1 MAPEPDQEGE
11 MQMRADRRGPAA
23 RVLAAGT
30 VLATALA
37 LAPAAL
43 ASVTRTGAVGGGR
56 VALTGSVP
64 GFVRAGRLVGAAR
77 PGSAV
82 DFEVLLGM
90 RHAAAAAADARA
102 RTTPGSP
109 LYAHWLSD
117 AAFRRAYS
125 PTSGEVGAVSAWLRS
140 EGLNVSSVAASRLYV
155 AVHGTVAAADRAF
168 GTTLRMYA
176 YHGKILRANATELTV
191 PAGLKGIVAGVTD
204 LDDGMALVQP
214 AATALPGPPPAARFG
229 VQPCSAYYGQKIA
242 TSKPAAYGRHEPYTV
257 CGYLPSQ
264 YRSAYGLQHLENVG
278 LNGRG
283 VTVEITDAYAS
294 PTIVKDVNTYS
305 RRHGLPTLRPGQFR
319 QVLPPSFNHIKT
331 CGPQGWYGEETLDVE
346 AVHGMAPGA
355 KIVFV
360 AGSNCLHGLPR
371 AWANSIDHHL
381 AQIITNS
388 WTVTNGEGTEGQ
400 ALSMGYVKFVNEF
413 ALEAALTG
421 IGNYFSSGDD
431 GDDTISVGHRAV
443 DFPASDP
450 WVTGVGGTSVGIG
463 ARGQYLWETGW
474 SNSYSTLTKGAW
486 SPKPPGTYNSG
497 AGGGTSKL
505 FGQPFYQ
512 KGRVPASISQF
523 FSPRPHR
530 AVPDV
535 AMPADPNTGMLV
547 GETQVFP
554 NGTRYGEY
562 RIGGTSLASP
572 LMAGVMAVADDAA
585 GFAHGFVNPA
595 LYQLLGTRAVHDV
608 RPLGHRIAEVRT
620 DYVNSLNNAKGK
632 FWRLRTAGIPTT
644 IFTRPGYDDVT
655 GVGTPNGTAFVRAL
669 GRR

>member
-1 MAPEPDQEGE
+1 MK
-11 MQMRADRRGPAA
+11 RSDRRGRVA
-23 RVLAAGT
+23 RALAVGT
-30 VLATALA
+30 VLAAAFA

-43 ASVTRTGAVGGGR
+43 ASARHVGVNPAGRAVL
-56 VALTGSVP
+56 AGSVP

-77 PGSAV
+77 PGDPV
-82 DFEVLLGM
+82 DFEVLLGL
-90 RHAAAAAADARA
+90 RNAAGAAAQARA

-117 AAFRRAYS
+117 AGFRRAYS
-125 PTSGEVGAVSAWLRS
+125 PSAGEVAAVSAWLRGQ
-140 EGLNVSSVAASRLYV
+140 GLQVSKVATSRLYV
-155 AVHGTVAAADRAF
+155 AVHGTVAEAERAF

-176 YHGKILRANATELTV
+176 YHGKMLRANATELTV
-191 PAGLKGIVAGVTD
+191 PSSLSHFVAGVTD
-204 LDDGMALVQP
+204 LDDGMALVKP
-214 AATALPGPPPAARFG
+214 ASVALPGPPPGARFG

-242 TSKPAAYGRHEPYTV
+242 TNKPPAYGHHQPYTV
-257 CGYLPSQ
+257 CGYVPTQ
-264 YRSAYGLQHLENVG
+264 YRSAYGLQSLERQG
-278 LNGRG
+278 FTGRG
-283 VTVEITDAYAS
+283 VTVEITDAYAA

-305 RRHGLPTLRPGQFR
+305 RRHGLPPLRPGQFR
-319 QVLPPSFNHIKT
+319 QVLPHSFNHIKL

-360 AGSNCLHGLPR
+360 AGSNCLHGLPQ
-371 AWANSIDHHL
+371 AWADSIDHHL

-400 ALSMGYVKFVNEF
+400 ALSQGYVKFVDEF

-474 SNSYSTLTKGAW
+474 SNSYSTLTKGKWA
-486 SPKPPGTYNSG
+486 PKPPGTYNSG

-512 KGRVPASISQF
+512 RGRVPTSISEA
-523 FSPRPHR
+523 FSRQPHR

-535 AMPADPNTGMLV
+535 AMPADPNTGLLV

-554 NGTRYGEY
+554 NGTHYGEY

-595 LYQLLGTRAVHDV
+595 LYQLLGTSALHDV
-608 RPLGHRIAEVRT
+608 RPLSHPIAEVRT
-620 DYVNSLNNAKGK
+620 DYVNGVNNAQGK

-655 GVGTPNGTAFVRAL
+655 GVGSPRGPAFVRAL

>member
-1 MAPEPDQEGE
+1 MKKAG
-11 MQMRADRRGPAA
+11 RRSYAVRGLG
-23 RVLAAGT
+23 VGT
-30 VLATALA
+30 VLAMALA
-37 LAPAAL
+37 ITPAAL
-43 ASVTRTGAVGGGR
+43 ASAGHVGASPAGR
-56 VALTGSVP
+56 VALAGSVP

-77 PGSAV
+77 PGGSV
-82 DFEVLLGM
+82 DFEVLLGL
-90 RHAAAAAADARA
+90 RSGAGAAAQARA

-125 PTSGEVGAVSAWLRS
+125 PTSGEVAAVSGWLRGQ
-140 EGLNVSSVAASRLYV
+140 GLRISGVAASRLYV
-155 AVHGTVAAADRAF
+155 AVHGTVAEAERAF
-168 GTTLRMYA
+168 GTRLRLYA

-191 PAGLKGIVAGVTD
+191 PASLSHIVAGVTD
-204 LDDGMALVQP
+204 LDEGMALVHP
-214 AATALPGPPPAARFG
+214 AGVALPGPPPGFRTG

-242 TSKPAAYGRHEPYTV
+242 TSKPPAYGHHQPYTV
-257 CGYLPSQ
+257 CGYIPTQ
-264 YRSAYGLQHLENVG
+264 YRSAYGLGGLERRG
-278 LNGRG
+278 FNGRG
-283 VTVEITDAYAS
+283 VTVEITDAYAA

-305 RRHGLPTLRPGQFR
+305 RRHGLPPLRPGQFR
-319 QVLPPSFNHIKT
+319 QVLPPSFDHVEQ
-331 CGPQGWYGEETLDVE
+331 CGAQGWYGEETLDVE

-360 AGSNCLHGLPR
+360 AGSDCLHGLPR
-371 AWANSIDHHL
+371 AWADSIDHHL

-421 IGNYFSSGDD
+421 IGNYFSSGDS
-431 GDDTISVGHRAV
+431 GDDTTSVGHKAV

-486 SPKPPGTYNSG
+486 SPAPPGTYNSG

-512 KGRVPASISQF
+512 KGRVPASISEY

-554 NGTRYGEY
+554 NGTHYGEY

-585 GFAHGFVNPA
+585 GFAHGFINPA
-595 LYQLLGTRAVHDV
+595 LYQLLGTRALHDV
-608 RPLGHRIAEVRT
+608 RPLGIRIAEVRT
-620 DYVNSLNNAKGK
+620 DYVNGVNNAQGK

-644 IFTRPGYDDVT
+644 IFTRHGYDDVT

-669 GRR
+669 SRR

>member
-1 MAPEPDQEGE
+1 ML
-11 MQMRADRRGPAA
+11 RRGNCRGRVGV

-30 VLATALA
+30 VVAAAVA

-43 ASVTRTGAVGGGR
+43 ASVGSTGTGLGGR
-56 VALTGSVP
+56 VALAGSVP
-64 GFVRAGRLVGAAR
+64 GFVRAGRLVGAAP
-77 PGSAV
+77 PGGAV

-90 RHAAAAAADARA
+90 RHAAAAAADAQA
-102 RTTPGSP
+102 RTMPGSP

-117 AAFRRAYS
+117 AAFRRFYS
-125 PTSGEVGAVSAWLRS
+125 PTSREVAAVSAWLRGG
-140 EGLNVSSVAASRLYV
+140 GLQVSGVAASRLYV
-155 AVHGTVAAADRAF
+155 AVHGTVAQAERAF

-176 YHGKILRANATELTV
+176 YQGKVLRANATELTV
-191 PAGLKGIVAGVTD
+191 PASLGHIIAGVTD

-214 AATALPGPPPAARFG
+214 ASSALPGPPPGFRTG

-242 TSKPAAYGRHEPYTV
+242 TSKPPAYGHRQPYTV

-264 YRSAYGLQHLENVG
+264 YRSAYGLQGLERRG
-278 LNGRG
+278 FTGRG

-319 QVLPPSFNHIKT
+319 QVLPPSFDHIKL

-355 KIVFV
+355 NIVFV

-371 AWANSIDHHL
+371 AWADSIDHHL
-381 AQIITNS
+381 ASIITNS

-400 ALSMGYVKFVNEF
+400 ALSQGYVKFVNEF

-421 IGNYFSSGDD
+421 IGNYFSSGDS
-431 GDDTISVGHRAV
+431 GDDTTSVGHRAV
-443 DFPASDP
+443 NFPASDP

-474 SNSYSTLTKGAW
+474 SNSYSQLTNGKWTPA
-486 SPKPPGTYNSG
+486 PPGPYNSG

-512 KGRVPASISQF
+512 KGRVPASISEY
-523 FSPRPHR
+523 FSRRPHR

-554 NGTRYGEY
+554 NGTHYGEY
-562 RIGGTSLASP
+562 RIGGTSLSSP
-572 LMAGVMAVADDAA
+572 LMAGVMAIADDAA
-585 GFAHGFVNPA
+585 GFAHGFINPA
-595 LYQLLGTRAVHDV
+595 LYQLLGTRSLHDV
-608 RPLGHRIAEVRT
+608 RPLGYPLAEVRT
-620 DYVNSLNNAKGK
+620 DYANGVNNAKGK
-632 FWRLRTAGIPTT
+632 VWSLRTAGIPTT

-669 GRR
+669 SR

>member
-1 MAPEPDQEGE
+1 
-11 MQMRADRRGPAA
+11 MRADRRGGAA
-23 RVLAAGT
+23 GVLAAGT
-30 VLATALA
+30 VLAAALA

-43 ASVTRTGAVGGGR
+43 ASVTRTGTGLDGR
-56 VALTGSVP
+56 VALAGSVP
-64 GFVRAGRLVGAAR
+64 GFVRAGRLVGAAQR
-77 PGSAV
+77 NGAV

-90 RHAAAAAADARA
+90 RHAAAAAADAQA

-109 LYAHWLSD
+109 LYARWLSD

-125 PTSGEVGAVSAWLRS
+125 PASGEVAAVSAWLRG
-140 EGLNVSSVAASRLYV
+140 EGLQVSGVAASRLYV
-155 AVHGTVAAADRAF
+155 AVHGTVAEAERAF
-168 GTTLRMYA
+168 GTTLRMYSF
-176 YHGKILRANATELTV
+176 HGKMLRANATELRV
-191 PAGLKGIVAGVTD
+191 PASLSHVIAGVTD
-204 LDDGMALVQP
+204 LDDGMALVRP
-214 AATALPGPPPAARFG
+214 ASSALPGPPPGFRTG

-242 TSKPAAYGRHEPYTV
+242 AGKPPAYGRHQPYTV
-257 CGYLPSQ
+257 CGYLPAQ
-264 YRSAYGLQHLENVG
+264 YRSAYGLQGLERRG
-278 LNGRG
+278 FTGRG

-305 RRHGLPTLRPGQFR
+305 RRHGLPALRPGQFR
-319 QVLPPSFNHIKT
+319 QVRPPSFDHVKL

-355 KIVFV
+355 NIVFV

-371 AWANSIDHHL
+371 AWADSIDHHL
-381 AQIITNS
+381 AQIVTNS
-388 WTVTNGEGTEGQ
+388 WSVTNGEGTEGQ

-421 IGNYFSSGDD
+421 IGNYFSSGDS
-431 GDDTISVGHRAV
+431 GDDTISVGHKAV

-474 SNSYSTLTKGAW
+474 SNSYSTLTRGAW
-486 SPKPPGTYNSG
+486 TPPPPGTYNSG

-512 KGRVPASISQF
+512 RGRVPASISEY

-554 NGTRYGEY
+554 NGTHYGEY

-585 GFAHGFVNPA
+585 GFAHGFINPA
-595 LYQLLGTRAVHDV
+595 LYQLLGTRALHDV
-608 RPLGHRIAEVRT
+608 QPLGHRIAEVRT
-620 DYVNSLNNAKGK
+620 DYVNGVNNAQGK

-644 IFTRPGYDDVT
+644 IFTRRGYDDVT
-655 GVGTPNGTAFVRAL
+655 GVGTPNGTFFARAL
-669 GRR
+669 SRR